1 VFFTGCFDFAFEH
14 GVCAA
19 ADGVSGVFLGS
30 GGGVL
35 VAAFVL
41 SRWEWRNKGIGK
53 ESKNRRARQTKGCIK
68 IGLGFGIHKNRLY
81 CRKSVYAF
89 RSERQHLAFAELGQ

>member
-1 VFFTGCFDFAFEH
+1 
-14 GVCAA
+14 
-19 ADGVSGVFLGS
+19 
-30 GGGVL
+30 L

-41 SRWEWRNKGIGK
+41 LRWEWRNKGLGK
-53 ESKNRRARQTKGCIK
+53 ESKNRRANKGCIK

-89 RSERQHLAFAELGQ
+89 RSEGGILHLQNWASRPIYILYFCGKTLDDIE